1 MKQHRG
7 QRQGV
12 ENLWVSRSGQRTKLY
27 GRGKQY
33 RARYVDSNGK
43 EHTRRFKYKSEAN
56 EWLKQI
62 TRSGVDI
69 APPATGEWTVAQQY
83 SLWIRKADIAET
95 TRATRQHTWR
105 AHVSDKWSELQI
117 TKVAPQG
124 VKAWVADLVD
134 AGTGVAT
141 IENALGVLRM
151 VLKDAVDD
159 GRLIRNPCDGI
170 NAPRRQHRSRAYLT
184 HQQVE
189 QLAVAAGKDHGLVI
203 RLLAYTGLRWGE
215 LAALSVGS
223 VDMLRRRLQITQA
236 VAEAD
241 GRLEWKSPK
250 DHERRS
256 VPFPAFLADELGKQM
271 VVKGREDL
279 LFSASKGGPLRV
291 SHWRPRVFNVARDS
305 LKDFPKVT
313 PNDLRHTAASLAV
326 SAGGNV
332 LALARMLGHED
343 PSLTLRTYADLFDSD
358 LDALADVL
366 DQHRA
371 AALRPS
377 NAIGSSESGGES
389 VRGTLQQTA

>member
-1 MKQHRG
+1 MKQQRG

-12 ENLWVSRSGQRTKLY
+12 ENLWISRSGQRTKLY
-27 GRGKQY
+27 GTGNQY
-33 RARYVDSNGK
+33 RARYVDTSGQ
-43 EHTRRFKYKSEAN
+43 EHTRRFKYKADAN

-62 TRSGVDI
+62 TRNGVDI
-69 APPATGEWTVAQQY
+69 APSVTGKWSVTQQF

-105 AHVSDKWSELQI
+105 AHVADRWGDLEL
-117 TKVAPQG
+117 TEVVPPD

-134 AGTGVAT
+134 AGKGVPT

-159 GRLIRNPCDGI
+159 KRLIRNPCDGI
-170 NAPRRQHRSRAYLT
+170 NAPKRQHKSRAYLT
-184 HQQVE
+184 HRQVE
-189 QLAVAAGKDHGLVI
+189 QLAIAAGEDHGLVI

-223 VDMLRRRLQITQA
+223 VDTLRRRLQITRA

-241 GRLEWKSPK
+241 GHLDWKSPK

-256 VPFPAFLADELGKQM
+256 VPFPVFLAGKLGERM
-271 VVKGREDL
+271 LGKGREDL
-279 LFSASKGGPLRV
+279 LFSASNGGPLRV

-305 LKDFPKVT
+305 LTDFPKVT

-366 DQHRA
+366 DQHRT
-371 AALRPS
+371 AALQPS
-377 NAIGSSESGGES
+377 MTNSDSETDEEN
-389 VRGTLQQTA
+389 VPGTLPQSA